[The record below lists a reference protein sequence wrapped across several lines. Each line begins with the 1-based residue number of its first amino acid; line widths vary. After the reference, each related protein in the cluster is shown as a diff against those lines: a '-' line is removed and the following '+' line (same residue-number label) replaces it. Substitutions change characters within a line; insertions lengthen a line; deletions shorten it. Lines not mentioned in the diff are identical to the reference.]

1 MAKQK
6 SSNQKFMRH
15 AGTVQG
21 LADLSSRRGFSLVV
35 EKKAEVE
42 PFAENRPEEDAAS
55 RVSTIAAS

>member
-21 LADLSSRRGFSLVV
+21 PEDLSSRRGFSSVV

-42 PFAENRPEEDAAS
+42 PLVKTGRRKTRQAAS
-55 RVSTIAAS
+55 LR

>member
-1 MAKQK
+1 
-6 SSNQKFMRH
+6 
-15 AGTVQG
+15 
-21 LADLSSRRGFSLVV
+21 LVV